1 MVFDPASLLVGTL
14 PSEMKTP
21 EGRDEGTGCLLTRL
35 VVKETWKQHEHQQGR
50 AGKPGEITRAS
61 VEYLSAFYKPDFC
74 VIIWT
79 TCPNIEQT
87 HKHVA
92 T

>member
-50 AGKPGEITRAS
+50 AGKPGESHVPLWNIYLPFTNQVS
-61 VEYLSAFYKPDFC
+61 V
-74 VIIWT
+74 
-79 TCPNIEQT
+79 
-87 HKHVA
+87 
-92 T
+92 